1 MIAMIAQRKCNKL
14 WWLQWL
20 SNASASSSDDC
31 NDCFRVTC
39 KQQTS
44 MLKHVKSTSGRMKKK
59 SSLRL
64 LLVENKNILF
74 RQKKKKSLRLLLV
87 ENKNIL
93 LRQKKG
99 LRLLL
104 VENKNILLQ
113 DYFLSRNYLF
123 GNYSMDY
130 SYI

>member
-20 SNASASSSDDC
+20 SNASASTSDDC
-31 NDCFRVTC
+31 KESFRVTC

-44 MLKHVKSTSGRMKKK
+44 MLKHVKNTSGRMKKK

-64 LLVENKNILF
+64 FLF
-74 RQKKKKSLRLLLV
+74 

-93 LRQKKG
+93 LRQEKK
-99 LRLLL
+99 
-104 VENKNILLQ
+104 VFEAT
-113 DYFLSRNYLF
+113 F
-123 GNYSMDY
+123 GRK
-130 SYI
+130 